1 MSHTVMV
8 TGADGFIGS
17 HLAEELVK
25 SGEKVRAFCLYNS
38 FGSLGWID
46 TLPPEIR
53 NEMDIFM
60 GDVRD
65 PNGVRTAM
73 RGQERV
79 FHLAALIAIPFSY
92 HSPDSYVDTNIK
104 GTLNVLNAARELGT
118 QRVMVTST
126 SEVYGTAQY
135 VPIDEHHPF
144 QGQSPYS
151 ATKIGADRLAE
162 SFYRSFDLPVS
173 IVRPFN
179 TYGPR
184 QSGRAI
190 IPTIITQ
197 LLAGQQEIKL
207 GSLTPT
213 RDFNYVKD
221 TAHGFMAIA
230 DCDAAIGQ
238 EINIATGVEHS
249 IGDLANELIAQIN
262 PSARIVC
269 EAERLR
275 LRQGAVVTLGV
286 VEDAREDVVRRAVQ
300 NALDLQQQVVVV
312 VLFEVADHGDR
323 AARRSVVEQR
333 HVAGFLNLD
342 QLGKVFGEHRLA
354 ARHDRDA
361 AQHGPFDDVVGGIG
375 IVDDLHHEVDVLVV
389 EDVVDR
395 GGEQRR
401 VDFDLARLFGV
412 ADADFHDF
420 GVGVLR
426 FAHHFVDA
434 LSDDAE
440 SEQSD
445 FDFGH
450 GVSGF

>member
-1 MSHTVMV
+1 MAHTVMV

-17 HLAEELVK
+17 HLTEELVK
-25 SGEKVRAFCLYNS
+25 RGEKVRAFCLYNS

-53 NEMDIFM
+53 NEIDIFM

-118 QRVMVTST
+118 QRVLVTST

-135 VPIDEHHPF
+135 VPIDEKHPF

-162 SFYRSFDLPVS
+162 SFYRSFNLPVT

-184 QSGRAI
+184 QSGRAV

-197 LLAGQQEIKL
+197 LLSGAKEIRL

-221 TAHGFMAIA
+221 TAAGFMAIA
-230 DCDAAIGQ
+230 ACDKAVGE
-238 EINIATGVEHS
+238 EINIATGREIS
-249 IGDLANELIAQIN
+249 IGDLANELIRQIS
-262 PSARIVC
+262 PDAKIVC
-269 EAERLR
+269 ESERLR
-275 LRQGAVVTLGV
+275 PEKSEVNRLLGCADKLRAMTGWAPAYTFEQGLAETTEWIRGHMDAFRTGV
-286 VEDAREDVVRRAVQ
+286 YS
-300 NALDLQQQVVVV
+300 L
-312 VLFEVADHGDR
+312 
-323 AARRSVVEQR
+323 
-333 HVAGFLNLD
+333 
-342 QLGKVFGEHRLA
+342 
-354 ARHDRDA
+354 
-361 AQHGPFDDVVGGIG
+361 
-375 IVDDLHHEVDVLVV
+375 
-389 EDVVDR
+389 
-395 GGEQRR
+395 
-401 VDFDLARLFGV
+401 
-412 ADADFHDF
+412 
-420 GVGVLR
+420 
-426 FAHHFVDA
+426 
-434 LSDDAE
+434 
-440 SEQSD
+440 
-445 FDFGH
+445 
-450 GVSGF
+450 